1 MDEEELLQQY
11 HGNNPFS
18 FGSRR
23 EVKRFVNI
31 DDGELKNVLS
41 KSNIYTEHKM
51 FKKPKLL
58 PPIRTYEEDYIWEA
72 DLMFFTH
79 PAIAKENDGY
89 LYILAIIDTF
99 TKMVMLMKLKNKS
112 TKTITEGV
120 NRLFQREKP
129 KYLRVDMG
137 GEFVSN
143 MFVNMCKKNKVKLY
157 IAMEPIKCAMVERFI
172 RTFKRILVQKMEKEH
187 TLRWIDFVGDC
198 KNIYDNRTHRTIKMT
213 PLEAERKENQK
224 HILRANLKRYFEF
237 DRKTFL
243 KNKKPTK
250 FKRGSF
256 VKIFKIKAPF
266 TKGYSKTATME
277 YFKIYAIDRRLSKD
291 RYYLKDLKGDKLLG
305 AFYEDYLVHF
315 TPSEDENYQIDPSFK
330 DFKRKNLGGVPH
342 IYVKWLGWPN
352 KFNQWVP
359 QADVQ
364 DILPVSD

>member
-1 MDEEELLQQY
+1 
-11 HGNNPFS
+11 
-18 FGSRR
+18 
-23 EVKRFVNI
+23 
-31 DDGELKNVLS
+31 
-41 KSNIYTEHKM
+41 M

-99 TKMVMLMKLKNKS
+99 TKMVMLKKLKNKS
-112 TKTITEGV
+112 TKTITEDV

-187 TLRWIDFVGDC
+187 TLRWSDFVGDC
-198 KNIYDNRTHRTIKMT
+198 KNIYDNRTHSTIKMT

-224 HILRANLKRYFEF
+224 HILRANLKRYSE
-237 DRKTFL
+237 
-243 KNKKPTK
+243 
-250 FKRGSF
+250 
-256 VKIFKIKAPF
+256 
-266 TKGYSKTATME
+266 TATME

-330 DFKRKNLGGVPH
+330 DFNC
-342 IYVKWLGWPN
+342 
-352 KFNQWVP
+352 
-359 QADVQ
+359 
-364 DILPVSD
+364 

>member
-1 MDEEELLQQY
+1 
-11 HGNNPFS
+11 
-18 FGSRR
+18 
-23 EVKRFVNI
+23 
-31 DDGELKNVLS
+31 
-41 KSNIYTEHKM
+41 M

-99 TKMVMLMKLKNKS
+99 TKMVMLKKLKNKS
-112 TKTITEGV
+112 TKTITEDV

-256 VKIFKIKAPF
+256 VKIFKIKTTF
-266 TKGYSKTATME
+266 TKGYSIVAVLE
-277 YFKIYAIDRRLSKD
+277 YPFVKGVFILKILTKLPRLNFVGFLFFKNVFLSTSKYVFD
-291 RYYLKDLKGDKLLG
+291 FPYVQPLVVSFLWCDVCDCHKYSCNLLQSHSNAG
-305 AFYEDYLVHF
+305 CVLF
-315 TPSEDENYQIDPSFK
+315 PSFA
-330 DFKRKNLGGVPH
+330 L
-342 IYVKWLGWPN
+342 
-352 KFNQWVP
+352 KFF
-359 QADVQ
+359 
-364 DILPVSD
+364 